1 VDSSVSD
8 ELRHHSSETEVTL
21 PQLADGGGPGWLML
35 ITMRHEMKN
44 RYRVFRRGWG
54 TFYCEDLVTKKQTT
68 LGTRDKDEAF
78 RLVAAKNETE
88 ETPAFSLHLARVYW
102 KAGDPAAAA
111 RTWQHVMDEIPKLKQ
126 GETQHRWLTA
136 IKDKVLD
143 SIRNMVV
150 LETQAE
156 HFLKVLEN
164 GSVSTNIYLRRIHN
178 FALDMNWLPWP
189 VLPKKRWPAIKFKE
203 KRGITLAEHQA
214 IVARELNPERKAF
227 YHLAWHLG
235 AAQSDIAFLEAENID
250 WEHSVISFARKKTGS
265 IAIMRFDE
273 NVAEILRDLPA
284 SGPLF
289 PYLRTVRAGDRA
301 TEFHQRCVGLNI
313 KGVTLHSYRYAWAE
327 RAKTAGYPERF
338 AQEALGHNSK
348 AVHRAYARKAK
359 VELPSLGEYER
370 QRAMFA
376 GGKIAE
382 PVAKIANA

>member
-1 VDSSVSD
+1 
-8 ELRHHSSETEVTL
+8 
-21 PQLADGGGPGWLML
+21 ML

-54 TFYCEDLVTKKQTT
+54 TFYCEDLVTRKQES
-68 LGTRDKDEAF
+68 LKTRDKDEAY

-88 ETPAFSLHLARVYW
+88 DAPAFSLHLARVYW
-102 KAGDPAAAA
+102 KAGDPAAAK
-111 RTWQHVMDEIPKLKQ
+111 RTWQHVMDEIPKLK
-126 GETQHRWLTA
+126 TDDTRHRWLTA
-136 IKDKVLD
+136 IKDKAFD
-143 SIRNMVV
+143 SIRDFVV

-203 KRGITLAEHQA
+203 KRGITLAEHLA

-227 YHLAWHLG
+227 YQLAWHLG

-250 WEHSVISFARKKTGS
+250 WEHNFISFARKKTGS

-273 NVAEILRDLPA
+273 DVAEILRDLPGN
-284 SGPLF
+284 GPLF

-301 TEFHQRCVGLNI
+301 TEFHQRCVGLKI
-313 KGVTLHSYRYAWAE
+313 KGVSLHSYRYAWAE
-327 RAKTAGYPERF
+327 RAKAAGYPERF

-370 QRAMFA
+370 QRKMFA
-376 GGKIAE
+376 EGKVAE
-382 PVAKIANA
+382 PVAKIASA

>member
-1 VDSSVSD
+1 VVHAHNMN
-8 ELRHHSSETEVTL
+8 RN
-21 PQLADGGGPGWLML
+21 
-35 ITMRHEMKN
+35 MKN

-68 LGTRDKDEAF
+68 LKTRDKDEAY
-78 RLVAAKNETE
+78 RLVAAQNENE
-88 ETPAFSLHLARVYW
+88 DAPAFSLHLARVYW
-102 KAGDPAAAA
+102 KAGDPVAAQ
-111 RTWQHVMDEIPKLKQ
+111 RTWQHVMDEIPKLKT
-126 GETQHRWLTA
+126 GETHHRWLTA
-136 IKDKVLD
+136 IKDKAFASL
-143 SIRNMVV
+143 RNLVV

-164 GSVSTNIYLRRIHN
+164 GSISTNIYLRRIHN

-189 VLPKKRWPAIKFKE
+189 VLPKKRWPAIKFKD
-203 KRGITLAEHQA
+203 KRGITLAEHLA
-214 IVARELNPERKAF
+214 IVSRELNPERKAF
-227 YHLAWHLG
+227 YQLAWHLG

-265 IAIMRFDE
+265 IALMRFDE
-273 NVAEILRDLPA
+273 EMAELLRSLPD

-301 TEFHQRCVGLNI
+301 TEFHQRCVGLKI

-370 QRAMFA
+370 QRKMFLE
-376 GGKIAE
+376 GKLAE
-382 PVAKIANA
+382 PVIKIVNA

>member
-1 VDSSVSD
+1 MN
-8 ELRHHSSETEVTL
+8 RN
-21 PQLADGGGPGWLML
+21 
-35 ITMRHEMKN
+35 MKN
-44 RYRVFRRGWG
+44 RYRVFRRSWG

-88 ETPAFSLHLARVYW
+88 EAPAFRLHLARVYW
-102 KAGDPAAAA
+102 KAGDPAAAQ
-111 RTWQHVMDEIPKLKQ
+111 RTWQHVMDEIPKLKT

-136 IKDKVLD
+136 IKDKALG

-164 GSVSTNIYLRRIHN
+164 GSISTNIYLRRIHN

-203 KRGITLAEHQA
+203 KRGITWEEHQA

-227 YHLAWHLG
+227 YQLAWHLG
-235 AAQSDIAFLEAENID
+235 AAQSDIAFLESENVD

-273 NVAEILRDLPA
+273 NVAEILRDLPD

-301 TEFHQRCVGLNI
+301 TEFHQRCVGLKI

-370 QRAMFA
+370 QRKMFA
-376 GGKIAE
+376 EGKVAE
-382 PVAKIANA
+382 PVAKIVNA